1 MPLLRREERPG
12 EIVGTERAFEVKV
25 GGLGGFELR
34 PTRVFLWSGSERER
48 NERLV
53 ALGQRPVGLEYGRR
67 ESTVHVG
74 PVAVRSRGNPLMTV
88 ALAGAIALRRWV
100 DTPAQSK

>member
-1 MPLLRREERPG
+1 MALLRRDESPS

-34 PTRVFLWSGSERER
+34 PTRVFVWSGSERER

-53 ALGQRPVGLEYGRR
+53 ALGERPVGLEYGRR
-67 ESTVHVG
+67 ESTMHVG
-74 PVAVRSRGNPLMTV
+74 PVAVRSR
-88 ALAGAIALRRWV
+88 V
-100 DTPAQSK
+100 DPPAQGK